1 MLNIDLDKGLLMST
15 ALKVRDRTTNKVRDA
30 FVDHEDY
37 TRLKDNKYLTDKN
50 SKEPF
55 REQTVDGKRQRIA
68 LKRDVM
74 QFALGDPRRV
84 CYVDKNSV
92 FDCKKANLSTKQDTT
107 EKPVVK
113 IVKTITKTAV
123 VTPTVA
129 TPTVTVVAPTAVAP
143 TAVAPTV
150 VKTPTKSK
158 LVLPDTLDVKRSLV
172 AQLGEDKLL
181 ELVSVETLLGAW
193 AEQNGYQ
200 RKQA

>member
-1 MLNIDLDKGLLMST
+1 MLNIDLDKGLLMSNT
-15 ALKVRDRTTNKVRDA
+15 LKVRDRTTNKVRDA
-30 FVDHEDY
+30 LVDHEDY

-74 QFALGDPRRV
+74 QFVLGDPRRV

-92 FDCKKANLSTKQDTT
+92 FDCRKTNLSTKQDTT

-123 VTPTVA
+123 V
-129 TPTVTVVAPTAVAP
+129 
-143 TAVAPTV
+143 APTV
-150 VKTPTKSK
+150 VAAPTVVVTPTTESK